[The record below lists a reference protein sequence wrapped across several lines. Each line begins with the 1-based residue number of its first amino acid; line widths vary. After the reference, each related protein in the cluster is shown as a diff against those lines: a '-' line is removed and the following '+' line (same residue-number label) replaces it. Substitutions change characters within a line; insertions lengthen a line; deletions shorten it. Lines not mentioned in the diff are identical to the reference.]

1 MKYSLKSVGSSYSD
15 TTAMVL
21 SFPADESYYSLSKR
35 TEEVSGKFLQ
45 SAVLLPEGCFLSWQF
60 SAEEEHFS
68 SYVIADKD
76 SSVTAADI
84 SWIFRSCANVSAVP
98 SASMP
103 DLFEENRRVYILSS
117 TVGSAL
123 DISVPAHRYAYL
135 YDEYDDGMND
145 RFLDELLE
153 LLKDAGA
160 RIRIAAG
167 AVGENERGHGAILI
181 SLRKCMSLRLRS
193 ILSLTFP
200 HTSVEVLN
208 ISPQEQNNITVL
220 PDECVMKSLSRLLCA
235 LIYRYKQEQKD
246 AQSKDSGDEADPEFE
261 LTPLILSDDSDDETD
276 TPSTC
281 TPIEKL
287 ELSIRAYN
295 CLRRAGITTV
305 EELLKRSDEE
315 LTHVRN
321 LGRKGFQEVK
331 QKAAEFHD
339 FMPVIPPQS
348 INYTAMLDELIGLA
362 DVKDHIRKITAFAR
376 MKQDMEA
383 KGMDSLSTTLNMAFI
398 GNPGTAKTT
407 VARILAGIFH
417 EIGLLSN
424 EELVEVGRADLVARY
439 EGQTA
444 DKVKEVFCKARGRLL
459 FIDEAYSLLENHEGE
474 YGDEAI
480 NTIVQEMENHRADTV
495 VIFAGYPK
503 PMEQFLSRNPGLRS
517 RVPFSINFNDYS
529 VDELLKIVELEAQK
543 RGFAVST
550 EARETVTA
558 ICRTAVGSPKAGNG
572 RFCRNLVEN
581 AVLLYASRVY
591 AADSSGPV
599 EENDFKL
606 IPVDFALP
614 KDTGKIQK
622 SPLGFLAG

>member
-1 MKYSLKSVGSSYSD
+1 MKYSLSSVGSSFSD

-21 SFPADESYYSLSKR
+21 SIPADKSYYSLSKL
-35 TEEVSGKFLQ
+35 TEEVSGKFFQ
-45 SAVLLPEGCFLSWQF
+45 SAVLLPEGCCLGWQV
-60 SAEEEHFS
+60 SAEREHFS
-68 SYVIADKD
+68 SYVFADKD
-76 SSVTAADI
+76 SAVTAADI
-84 SWIFRSCANVSAVP
+84 RWIFHNCANVRTVP
-98 SASMP
+98 SASIP
-103 DLFEENRRVYILSS
+103 DLFEENRQVYILSS
-117 TVGSAL
+117 TVGSAR
-123 DISVPAHRYAYL
+123 DISVPAHGYANL
-135 YDEYDDGMND
+135 YDDYDDSIND

-153 LLKDAGA
+153 LLTDAGA
-160 RIRIAAG
+160 RLRIIAG
-167 AVGENERGHGAILI
+167 AVGENGSGHGAILI
-181 SLRKCMSLRLRS
+181 SLRQRMSLRLRS

-321 LGRKGFQEVK
+321 LGRKCFQEVK

-339 FMPVIPPQS
+339 FTPVTPLQS
-348 INYTAMLDELIGLA
+348 VSHMAMLDELIGLA

-417 EIGLLSN
+417 EIGLLSS

-529 VDELLKIVELEAQK
+529 VDELLQIVELEAQK